1 MTFYDT
7 AGMEKYQ
14 GITKLY
20 YQGINAIL
28 LVYDITK
35 RDSFASISSY
45 WTREIQQRAGNDVQ
59 VFLLGNKAD
68 QDGARQVPYEHG

>member
-1 MTFYDT
+1 
-7 AGMEKYQ
+7 MENSQ

-45 WTREIQQRAGNDVQ
+45 WTREIQQRAEKDVQ
-59 VFLLGNKAD
+59 S
-68 QDGARQVPYEHG
+68 VPAWQQSGSRWGQANPFEHG